1 MTVKTN
7 AAVITQRGKK
17 TPGELEDDGV
27 IEGTHKGYRHGCYG
41 CMPMRNQSHHHSER
55 HYRGSEK
62 ERQGDKDGESELEM
76 EPHTLLKR
84 PMNAAQ

>member
-1 MTVKTN
+1 MTVKTKCCCYH
-7 AAVITQRGKK
+7 REGKR
-17 TPGELEDDGV
+17 TPGELEDEGV
-27 IEGTHKGYRHGCYG
+27 IEGTYKGYRHGCYG

-55 HYRGSEK
+55 HYRENEK
-62 ERQGDKDGESELEM
+62 ERQGDKDGKSELEM